1 MRPQYIEP
9 IIIQERKIRR
19 LTFILEVNLL
29 ECRATTTRNIMA
41 GRKVMEVTQVVTEN
55 SSVPVQMTGSTFH
68 AVMEQRYP

>member
-1 MRPQYIEP
+1 
-9 IIIQERKIRR
+9 
-19 LTFILEVNLL
+19 
-29 ECRATTTRNIMA
+29 MA